1 MKPSILFR
9 LFNVFMVLVV
19 LTTSTGFGL
28 VEHTCHIR
36 HKKKV
41 SLVSFD
47 EKKSCPACLHKQH
60 PKSSHQSLKKQSCCQ
75 EETRYEHVSYT
86 SSITKLA
93 AKFVKMVVEFT
104 AHVAYYLFQVLLNA
118 FRSLLSSAYD
128 AQAAIPLSGRSLLV
142 FVQSFLI

>member
-1 MKPSILFR
+1 MKPSIFFR
-9 LFNVFMVLVV
+9 LFNVFMVFVV

-41 SLVSFD
+41 SLVSF
-47 EKKSCPACLHKQH
+47 EKKSCPACVRKQH
-60 PKSSHQSLKKQSCCQ
+60 PVSSHQNLKKKSCCQ

-93 AKFVKMVVEFT
+93 AKFIKMVVEFT
-104 AHVAYYLFQVLLNA
+104 AHFTYYLVQLLASA
-118 FRSLLSSAYD
+118 FRSLLASTLGAH
-128 AQAAIPLSGRSLLV
+128 AAIPLSGRSLLV

>member
-9 LFNVFMVLVV
+9 LFNVFMVFVV

-47 EKKSCPACLHKQH
+47 KKSCPACVQKQH
-60 PKSSHQSLKKQSCCQ
+60 PVSSHQSLKKQSCCQ

-93 AKFVKMVVEFT
+93 AKFIKMVVEFT
-104 AHVAYYLFQVLLNA
+104 AHVTCYLFQLLVNA
-118 FRSLLSSAYD
+118 FRSLISSAFD